1 MRPVLSAAAT
11 VCCLFAVAGP
21 AAAASIPVDLRV
33 EGDTGRALTADRYL
47 TDSTKIKT
55 SKQPPS
61 CNGTGATKQLAGA
74 TALGTLVDGALV
86 NSRLDPLLVSDEFS
100 FGLLV
105 CGVGGDN
112 AGGASSFW
120 LYKVNH
126 VSPEVG
132 ADQFTVKP
140 GDDVLWFFV
149 NGAMN
154 SGDELELVA
163 PARVRPGEQF
173 DVTVS
178 AYDFAGTKHPVVGAT
193 VSGGGA
199 AGTTDATGVAELTLN
214 RTGNRTLRATLDPN
228 IPSAPTKVCVNDV
241 LAKCAAGR
249 GGRIWGSRR
258 AETIVGTA
266 GRDSV
271 LAGSGN
277 DLVKVRRGSVDRVRC
292 GGGRDTVVAGA
303 RDGVARD
310 CERVRVR
317 GRQ

>member
-1 MRPVLSAAAT
+1 MRIVLSAVAA
-11 VCCLFAVAGP
+11 VCCALALAGP

-33 EGDTGRALTADRYL
+33 EGASGRALTADSYY

-55 SKQPPS
+55 AKQPPT
-61 CNGTGATKQLAGA
+61 CNGSGKNRKIPGA

-112 AGGASSFW
+112 AGGASSYW

-132 ADQFTVKP
+132 GDAFTVKS

-149 NGAMN
+149 NGTTN

-163 PARVRPGEQF
+163 PARARLGEQF
-173 DVTVS
+173 DVQVY
-178 AYDFAGTKHPVVGAT
+178 AYDFAGVRRPIQGVNVT
-193 VSGGGA
+193 GGGA
-199 AGTTDATGVAELTLN
+199 SATSDAAGVAHVTLN
-214 RTGNRTLRATLDPN
+214 RSGNRTLRGTLDPN
-228 IPSAPTKVCVNDV
+228 IPTAPTKVCVNAV
-241 LAKCAAGR
+241 LSKCPASRGR
-249 GGRIWGSRR
+249 RIRGSRR
-258 AETIVGTA
+258 GEHIVGSA

-271 LAGSGN
+271 LADAGG
-277 DLVKVRRGSVDRVRC
+277 DLVLVRRGNVDKVRC
-292 GGGRDTVVAGA
+292 GAGRDTVIAGR
-303 RDGVARD
+303 RDKVARD
-310 CERVRVR
+310 CEVVRVR

>member
-1 MRPVLSAAAT
+1 MRPVLSAATT
-11 VCCLFAVAGP
+11 VCCLLAVAAP

-33 EGDTGRALTADRYL
+33 EGAAGRSLTADRYL

-55 SKQPPS
+55 TKQPPN
-61 CNGTGATKQLAGA
+61 CNGSGATKQLAGP

-86 NSRLDPLLVSDEFS
+86 NSRLDPLLVSDEFD

-126 VSPEVG
+126 VSPEVS
-132 ADQFTVKP
+132 ADAFTVKP
-140 GDDVLWFFV
+140 SDDVLWYFV
-149 NGAMN
+149 DGASN

-163 PARVRPGEQF
+163 PPRVRPGQSF
-173 DVTVS
+173 DAAVF
-178 AYDFAGTKHPVVGAT
+178 AYDFQGTRRPVAGAT

-199 AGTTDATGVAELTLN
+199 TGTTDASGVAHLSLD
-214 RTGNRTLRATLDPN
+214 RRGNRTLRATLEPN
-228 IPSAPTKVCVNDV
+228 IPSAPTKVCVNAV
-241 LAKCAAGR
+241 LSKCAAAR
-249 GGRIWGSRR
+249 GTRVWGSRR

-271 LAGSGN
+271 RAGAGN
-277 DLVKVRRGSVDRVRC
+277 DLVKVRRGSVDSVRC

-303 RDGVARD
+303 RDTVARD